1 MNQYNELIAAS
12 TSSYANYSLPVALEH
27 IAKIGYKQVEIA
39 AIVNLVE
46 HIKQEDLTEKQANRV
61 RNLLNQN
68 GLKTTALSAHL
79 PLSQKDA
86 VTKFKLRMD
95 FAKSIGASIANTNAG
110 PVSQIA
116 SFLKN
121 MEELVSYA
129 EEIKIMIGLET
140 HGDII
145 NHGKSAVQ
153 AIKQFASKQ
162 IILNYDFANVFTN
175 SFGKVDPADDFN
187 NIADLVGHMHIKDII
202 KRNNFYY
209 MCTIGEGLIN
219 YNKILNIVRQLH
231 KPIHITIEIPLC
243 LELNKDAKAKVMDK
257 IIKLDLVDEVL
268 GNSLKYVRKNL
279 FKNSIKNQ

>member
-27 IAKIGYKQVEIA
+27 VAKIGYKQVEIA

-61 RNLLNQN
+61 LNLLNQN

-79 PLSQKDA
+79 PLTGKDA

-153 AIKQFASKQ
+153 VIKQFESKQ
-162 IILNYDFANVFTN
+162 VILNYDFANVFTN

-187 NIADLVGHMHIKDII
+187 DIIDLVGHMHIKDIT

-219 YNKILNIVRQLH
+219 YNKILNIVKQSH
-231 KPIHITIEIPLC
+231 KTIPVTIEIPLC
-243 LELNKDAKAKVMDK
+243 LKLNKNAKAIVMDK
-257 IIKLDLVDEVL
+257 IIKLDLVDEIL
-268 GNSLKYVRKNL
+268 ENSLKYVRKNL
-279 FKNSIKNQ
+279 F